1 MLLSGGGVEVERLML
16 SLLTLKCK
24 GDDINIG
31 STIRLNPDVL
41 WTIHNAT
48 DDIRQRRT
56 VFIAWPRWFEVW
68 VWRLAR
74 GRDGRSS

>member
-31 STIRLNPDVL
+31 STIRLNPEVL
-41 WTIHNAT
+41 RTIHNAT

-56 VFIAWPRWFEVW
+56 VFIAWPRWI
-68 VWRLAR
+68 
-74 GRDGRSS
+74 

>member
-31 STIRLNPDVL
+31 STIRLNPEVL
-41 WTIHNAT
+41 RMQQHAT
-48 DDIRQRRT
+48 DDSRT
-56 VFIAWPRWFEVW
+56 VFMW
-68 VWRLAR
+68 
-74 GRDGRSS
+74 SSYAV